1 MCPDPDHPSDPFGS
15 ESSIP
20 LRSLLHQAPVLVPA
34 GCALGDALSRLHETG
49 VDALVVLRADRAAG
63 ILALS
68 DLPGRVLLPRVSLD
82 VSVDDVMTR
91 DVPVLDADIDADA
104 AAAEM
109 ARQRVSHVLVRERS
123 GALLGVVSRKDLPA
137 RPPPLRRIA
146 QAPDAGAL
154 ERVARAVREH
164 GMSMLRGGASAE
176 VLMRHMAALNDA
188 LAVRAIEL
196 VLASHEDAPAF
207 DGVRWCW
214 LAFGSEGRMEQTFST
229 DQDNGLVF
237 QPPDGVAADALRPA
251 LLRVAEA
258 INRLLERLGFPLC
271 DGGIM
276 AGRPRCCLSL
286 DEWRSGFSNWIAT
299 PQPEALLAASIF
311 FDVRALHGDA
321 GLVDELRSHISRR
334 AQDAPLFLRLM
345 ATNALAVRPPLD
357 MMRRF
362 RVDGVPG
369 APRSLDL
376 KAGARIF
383 IDCARALAL
392 RDGAPASSTRERL
405 RGLAGEGMGSVLK
418 AFHFIQQL
426 RLARQ
431 ADAPAPPSRAVAN
444 RIDPATLD
452 DLDRV
457 MLRQAF
463 MQARHLQNRV
473 RLDWQLR

>member
-1 MCPDPDHPSDPFGS
+1 M
-15 ESSIP
+15 
-20 LRSLLHQAPVLVPA
+20 VPA
-34 GCALGDALSRLHETG
+34 GCALGDALSRLHEMG
-49 VDALVVLRADRAAG
+49 ADALIVTREGHAIG
-63 ILALS
+63 ILTLS
-68 DLPGRVLLPRVSLD
+68 DLPGRVLLPRVSPD
-82 VSVDDVMTR
+82 ASVDDVMTR
-91 DVPVLDADIDADA
+91 DVPALDADVDADN

-109 ARQRVSHVLVRERS
+109 ARRRVSHALVRERN
-123 GALLGVVSRKDLPA
+123 GTLLGVVSRKDLA
-137 RPPPLRRIA
+137 ACPPPLRRIA
-146 QAPDAGAL
+146 QAPDAEAL

-164 GMSMLRGGASAE
+164 GISMLRGGVSAE

-188 LAVRAIEL
+188 LAARAIEL
-196 VLASHEDAPAF
+196 VLASHDDATAL

-237 QPPDGVAADALRPA
+237 QPPDGVAPGAVRPA

-276 AGRPRCCLSL
+276 AGQPRCCLSL
-286 DEWRSGFSNWIAT
+286 DEWRSGFANWMST

-321 GLVDELRSHISRR
+321 GLADELRAHISRR
-334 AQDAPLFLRLM
+334 AQGSPLFLRLM
-345 ATNALAVRPPLD
+345 ATNAVAVRPPLD
-357 MMRRF
+357 MLRRF
-362 RVDGVPG
+362 RVDDVPG

-392 RDGAPASSTRERL
+392 RDGAVAGSTRERL
-405 RGLAGEGMGSVLK
+405 RGIAGEGTHCAIK

-431 ADAPAPPSRAVAN
+431 ADAPVPPSRAVAN